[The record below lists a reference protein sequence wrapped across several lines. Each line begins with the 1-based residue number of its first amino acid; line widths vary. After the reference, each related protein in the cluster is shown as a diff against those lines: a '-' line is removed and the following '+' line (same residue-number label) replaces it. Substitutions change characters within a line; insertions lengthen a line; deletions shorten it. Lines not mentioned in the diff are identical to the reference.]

1 MQVSE
6 RMACGEQRA
15 PEHAAARLE
24 QLILDGVL
32 KPGQMIPSERRL
44 CERLGISR
52 ASLRE
57 GLRLL
62 RGKGI
67 IETRHGKGSSVAAL
81 LPSGDISPLMH
92 LFRDQP
98 RTLYD
103 LLEVRAL
110 LEGQSARLAAQR
122 GTPADRVLIRRH
134 YEAMAACVREYPPD
148 FPSSAQG
155 DEALPDAQQLARH
168 DHAFHHAICEAS
180 HNPVLVHT
188 LKGIND
194 LLLSSVFASLR
205 NLYHRPIPRGQIN
218 AQHTAIYRA
227 VMDQQPDAA
236 ESAALDHL
244 HGIRDSL
251 RELEAEDERLIR
263 SAMRLEGFE

>member
-1 MQVSE
+1 MQVMNS
-6 RMACGEQRA
+6 ALPSDLRA
-15 PEHAAARLE
+15 PEQAAARLE

-52 ASLRE
+52 PSLRE

-67 IETRHGKGSSVAAL
+67 IETRHGKGSSVAQL
-81 LPSGDISPLMH
+81 LPSADISPLMH
-92 LFRDQP
+92 LFRDHP

-110 LEGQSARLAAQR
+110 LEGESARLAAQR

-134 YEAMAACVREYPPD
+134 YEAMAACIRE
-148 FPSSAQG
+148 ATG
-155 DEALPDAQQLARH
+155 DTLPDAQQLARL

-188 LKGIND
+188 LQGIND

-227 VMDQQPDAA
+227 VMDQLPEVA
-236 ESAALDHL
+236 EQAALHHL
-244 HGIRDSL
+244 HSIRDSL
-251 RELEAEDERLIR
+251 RELEAEDERLVR
-263 SAMRLEGFE
+263 SAMRLEGFG